1 MTKTQNPIFS
11 LLLVDDETP
20 WLRSLSRSLKS
31 VGNFNNLILCSDSRE
46 VMTLLTENDIG
57 LVLLDLTMPYIS
69 GEKLLQ
75 SIKNEHP
82 GVLVV
87 ILSGLNQVETAM
99 HCIRMGAYDYFV
111 KTTEEDRLID
121 GVRRAVQFAELQR
134 ENQMLRHHFFN
145 ANLIRPEVFAPIITR
160 NAAMKAV
167 FRYLESVSSSRHPI
181 LILGESGV
189 GKELIAKAIHK
200 LGESKG
206 RLISVNVA
214 GLDDNIFT
222 DTLFGHLRGAFT
234 GADKDRPGMV
244 EQAAGGTLF
253 LDEIG
258 DLSIASQIKLLR
270 LLQEG
275 EYFPLGSDRPRK
287 LQARILCSTHQ
298 NLEAGMAKKSFRKD
312 LFFRLQTHQVIIPP
326 LRERR
331 GDLPILLEH
340 FLEQAAREFDKKKPT
355 APKELVKLLAAYS
368 FPGNIRELSAMV
380 FDAVGVHRRGILS
393 MIPFRQRI
401 KGKTASLMGEEN
413 ALNNP
418 FLNLD
423 ELPTLREADALLVDA
438 ALERASGNQTIAANL
453 LGIAQPSL
461 SKRLKQKKEKKHK

>member
-46 VMTLLTENDIG
+46 VMTLLTKNDIG

-87 ILSGLNQVETAM
+87 ILSGLNQVETAV
-99 HCIRMGAYDYFV
+99 HCMRMGAYDYFV

-121 GVRRAVQFAELQR
+121 GVQRAVQFAELQR
-134 ENQMLRHHFFN
+134 ENQMLRRHFFN
-145 ANLIRPEVFAPIITR
+145 ANLIRPEVFSPIITR
-160 NAAMKAV
+160 NAAMNAV

-206 RLISVNVA
+206 RLISVNIA

-234 GADKDRPGMV
+234 GADKERPGMV
-244 EQAAGGTLF
+244 EQAAGRSEERCVGKECAPRCRT
-253 LDEIG
+253 
-258 DLSIASQIKLLR
+258 R
-270 LLQEG
+270 
-275 EYFPLGSDRPRK
+275 GSP
-287 LQARILCSTHQ
+287 
-298 NLEAGMAKKSFRKD
+298 
-312 LFFRLQTHQVIIPP
+312 
-326 LRERR
+326 
-331 GDLPILLEH
+331 EH
-340 FLEQAAREFDKKKPT
+340 KKK
-355 APKELVKLLAAYS
+355 K
-368 FPGNIRELSAMV
+368 
-380 FDAVGVHRRGILS
+380 
-393 MIPFRQRI
+393 
-401 KGKTASLMGEEN
+401 KT
-413 ALNNP
+413 
-418 FLNLD
+418 
-423 ELPTLREADALLVDA
+423 
-438 ALERASGNQTIAANL
+438 ERT
-453 LGIAQPSL
+453 
-461 SKRLKQKKEKKHK
+461 KKTG